1 MCDVY
6 HTLVQLKDKH
16 VEEAAES
23 VVLWKWFFIKCDP
36 QLGILSK
43 MKSHM
48 AGGNL
53 MTIGLKIDPV
63 NLQRVDISERR
74 VTSANPVAMVTC
86 KLDYV
91 EESNLGSKVVTPGS
105 AYSGTVEDT
114 LQVVNTTYNC
124 DTEPVLRTVVQYE
137 IEIHTFEPSTSS
149 PPGRDGQYVVVPR
162 RMKDILKY
170 AGYEFTQVCHPQGSR
185 SIEGKV
191 GGTCTLIKYCQ
202 RVVMVTS
209 SEGSDPE
216 ASRIWDPGGA
226 TSFVKRRD

>member
-1 MCDVY
+1 
-6 HTLVQLKDKH
+6 
-16 VEEAAES
+16 
-23 VVLWKWFFIKCDP
+23 
-36 QLGILSK
+36 
-43 MKSHM
+43 M
-48 AGGNL
+48 AGENFVV
-53 MTIGLKIDPV
+53 KSFNV
-63 NLQRVDISERR
+63 NLTRVQIAKRR
-74 VTSANPVAMVTC
+74 VTPPDPVVMVTC
-86 KLDYV
+86 SLENVMPAFV
-91 EESNLGSKVVTPGS
+91 EESNLGSKFVIPGS
-105 AYSGTVEDT
+105 AHSSTVEDT

-170 AGYEFTQVCHPQGSR
+170 AGYEFTQDCHPQGSR

-226 TSFVKRRD
+226 SRFVKRRD